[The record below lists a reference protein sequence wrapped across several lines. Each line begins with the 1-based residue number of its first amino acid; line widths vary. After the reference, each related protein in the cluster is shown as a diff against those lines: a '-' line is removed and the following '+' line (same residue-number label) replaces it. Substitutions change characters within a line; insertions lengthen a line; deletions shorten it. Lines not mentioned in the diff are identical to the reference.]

1 MNLRKIVTLAMLTA
15 LGFVFILLIHFPI
28 FPAAPYLV
36 YDAGDIPIII
46 GSFLYGPLSG
56 IIITA
61 ILSLLQMLFL
71 STDGIIGFLMHVIA
85 TGTLVLVSGSIY
97 KKNKTRKNAIIGLL
111 LGSLGMVLIMLPVNY
126 IIQVFVYGTPSQVI
140 LPILPIIAAFNAIKA
155 LVNSFIVFLV
165 YKPLSRFVKNGKEV

>member
-1 MNLRKIVTLAMLTA
+1 
-15 LGFVFILLIHFPI
+15 
-28 FPAAPYLV
+28 
-36 YDAGDIPIII
+36 
-46 GSFLYGPLSG
+46 
-56 IIITA
+56 
-61 ILSLLQMLFL
+61 MLFL

-111 LGSLGMVLIMLPVNY
+111 LGSLGMVLVMLPVNY

>member
-97 KKNKTRKNAIIGLL
+97 KKNKTRKK
-111 LGSLGMVLIMLPVNY
+111 
-126 IIQVFVYGTPSQVI
+126 I
-140 LPILPIIAAFNAIKA
+140 LFMD
-155 LVNSFIVFLV
+155 
-165 YKPLSRFVKNGKEV
+165 